1 MTARPSSRTPA
12 RRAQLGTS
20 FAELML
26 AVLVIS
32 TTVVA
37 SHSSLTGTVSAYHYF
52 ADGAHESLLLAKEI
66 HEAAL
71 LLPWESG
78 TESEAS
84 FGADVHTLYELDG
97 KVYSPPRSA
106 GYDIVTSHLGWSQTV
121 DIRTVS
127 MTNPS
132 VEVDPSTFTGPTL
145 TELSV
150 AVKDGE
156 KLVGTHSWWL
166 TDPTSE

>member
-1 MTARPSSRTPA
+1 
-12 RRAQLGTS
+12 
-20 FAELML
+20 ML

-32 TTVVA
+32 TTIVA
-37 SHSSLTGTVSAYHYF
+37 SHSSLMGTVATYHYF
-52 ADGAHESLLLAKEI
+52 ADGGHESLLLAKEI

-71 LLPWESG
+71 LLPWEADTG
-78 TESEAS
+78 SEAS

-97 KVYSPPRSA
+97 KVYAPPRSA

-121 DIRTVS
+121 SVRTVS
-127 MTNPS
+127 MNDPA
-132 VEVDPSTFTGPTL
+132 VEVDPSTFAGQTL
-145 TELSV
+145 TELTV
-150 AVKDGE
+150 VVKDGE

>member
-1 MTARPSSRTPA
+1 VRGA
-12 RRAQLGTS
+12 S

-26 AVLVIS
+26 AVLILS

-37 SHSSLTGTVSAYHYF
+37 SHSSLTGTVAAYHYF

-71 LLPWESG
+71 LLPWQEEAG
-78 TESEAS
+78 SEAQ
-84 FGADVHTLYELDG
+84 FGADVQSLFDLDG

-106 GYDIVTSHLGWSQTV
+106 GYDIVTSHIGWSQTV
-121 DIRTVS
+121 EIRTVS
-127 MTNPS
+127 MADPS
-132 VEVDPSTFTGPTL
+132 LEVDADDFGGPTL

-150 AVKDGE
+150 AVKDGTN
-156 KLVGTHSWWL
+156 KLVGTFSWWL
-166 TDPTSE
+166 TEPTDE